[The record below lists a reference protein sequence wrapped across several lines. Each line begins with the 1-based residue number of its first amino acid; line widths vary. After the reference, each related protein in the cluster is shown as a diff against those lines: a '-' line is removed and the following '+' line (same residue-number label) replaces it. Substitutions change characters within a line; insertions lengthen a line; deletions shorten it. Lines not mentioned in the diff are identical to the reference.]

1 MEIDWFWLAVIC
13 GIVGLTIT
21 VCVSN
26 YFTYKTKKEGMKYN
40 IDMREKEENNHNDG
54 A

>member
-13 GIVGLTIT
+13 GIVSFTI
-21 VCVSN
+21 VVSINN
-26 YFTYKTKKEGMKYN
+26 YLEYKTTKIVNKKP
-40 IDMREKEENNHNDG
+40 EEEDNNNDG